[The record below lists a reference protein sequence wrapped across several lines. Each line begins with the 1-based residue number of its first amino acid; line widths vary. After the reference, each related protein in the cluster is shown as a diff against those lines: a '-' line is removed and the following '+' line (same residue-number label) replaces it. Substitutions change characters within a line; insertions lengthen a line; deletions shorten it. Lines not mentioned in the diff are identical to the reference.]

1 MPPARAGRPAV
12 AAASILAAIVAVLGL
27 LAAAPP
33 ARAAAAVRYVALGD
47 SYASGVGAG
56 YMMSSSGACDR
67 STKAFSRLWD
77 LAHRPAS
84 YRSAACTG
92 ATTGTVITRQLAAL
106 SASTTLVSIIVGG
119 NDAGFVAT
127 IEACVVHPGG
137 CAAAVRS
144 AEAKIR
150 TELPGRLASVLRDIR
165 GAAPNARVVVLG
177 YPDLYDPSVVCLGPS
192 RVDRTDLNQAAAQ
205 LDAAIRAA
213 AGRAGDTYAD
223 PRPDFA
229 GHTICDPSPWL
240 HAVSIFYIS
249 QSFHPT
255 AAGQADGYL
264 RAFSQALA
272 G

>member
-1 MPPARAGRPAV
+1 MPPALAGRPAV
-12 AAASILAAIVAVLGL
+12 AASILAVLLAALGL

-33 ARAAAAVRYVALGD
+33 AQAAGVRYVALGD
-47 SYASGVGAG
+47 SYASGVGSG
-56 YMMSSSGACDR
+56 YMISSSGGCDR
-67 STKAFSRLWD
+67 STKAYPRLWA
-77 LAHRPAS
+77 LARRPAS

-92 ATTGTVITRQLAAL
+92 ATTSTVITSQLSAL
-106 SASTTLVSIIVGG
+106 SASTTLVSITVGG
-119 NDAGFVAT
+119 NDAGFVPT
-127 IEACVVHPGG
+127 MEACVLRPAAR
-137 CAAAVRS
+137 CAAAVRA

-150 TELPGRLASVLRDIR
+150 TELPGRLNNVLRDIR

-177 YPDLYDPSVVCLGPS
+177 YPDLYDASRVCIGPS
-192 RVDRTDLNQAAAQ
+192 RADRTALNRAAAQ

-229 GHTICDPSPWL
+229 GHAICDARPWL
-240 HAVSIFYIS
+240 HAVSVFYIS

-255 AAGQADGYL
+255 ATGQADGYL

-272 G
+272 R